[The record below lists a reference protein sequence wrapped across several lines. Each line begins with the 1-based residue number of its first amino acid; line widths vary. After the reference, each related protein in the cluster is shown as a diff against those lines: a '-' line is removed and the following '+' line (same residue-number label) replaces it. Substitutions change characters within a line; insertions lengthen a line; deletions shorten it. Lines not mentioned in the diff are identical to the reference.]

1 MTPLT
6 LAALAWPVEPTADI
20 AAYEAKLDHWVG
32 AAKAGGADLVAMPEY
47 ACVELGAALAGR
59 VVPEARYPR
68 VVPEARYP
76 RDVPDAATELRAMV
90 AAAGDILAAMRRA
103 AIRHGIWL
111 QPGTLPVRVGDA
123 IVNRA
128 PLIAPDG
135 RMAIQEKCR
144 MTRFETEHWGVS
156 SGAAPQVF
164 ETPWGTIGIA
174 VCYDAEFPD
183 LVRAQ
188 VEAGA
193 WLILV
198 PTCTDT
204 DHGFHRV
211 RIGAQARALE
221 NQCFV
226 AVAPTLGGFEGSV
239 ALDENHGAAGI
250 YGPVD
255 RGFTADGVVAE
266 LAYDTPGLLF
276 ATLDPARL
284 EAVRADG
291 AVRNHRDW
299 PAVPAP
305 RSTPAVFA

>member
-6 LAALAWPVEPTADI
+6 LAVLAWPVEPTASI
-20 AAYEAKLDHWVG
+20 AAYGEKLDHWVG
-32 AAKAGGADLVAMPEY
+32 QAKAGGADLVLMPEY

-59 VVPEARYPR
+59 NA
-68 VVPEARYP
+68 
-76 RDVPDAATELRAMV
+76 PDAATELRAMV
-90 AAAGDILAAMRRA
+90 AAAEGILAAMRA
-103 AIRHGIWL
+103 AATRHGIWL
-111 QPGTLPVRVGDA
+111 QPGTLPMHEGSR

-135 RMAIQEKCR
+135 RLAMQEKGR

-156 SGAAPQVF
+156 AGAPPQVF
-164 ETPWGTIGIA
+164 ETPWGRIGIA
-174 VCYDAEFPD
+174 VCYDVEFPD
-183 LVRAQ
+183 MVRAQ

-204 DHGFHRV
+204 DHGFNRV

-239 ALDENHGAAGI
+239 ALDENHGAAAV

-255 RGFTADGVVAE
+255 RGFPADGVIAG
-266 LAYDTPGLLF
+266 LSYDVPGLLF
-276 ATLDPARL
+276 ARLDPARL

-299 PAVPAP
+299 PSEPVPL
-305 RSTPAVFA
+305 SVPAVFA

>member
-1 MTPLT
+1 MTALT
-6 LAALAWPVEPTADI
+6 LATLAWPVEPTSSI
-20 AAYEAKLDHWVG
+20 AAYAEKLDHWVA
-32 AAKAGGADLVAMPEY
+32 AAKSGGADLVLMPEY

-59 VVPEARYPR
+59 NA
-68 VVPEARYP
+68 
-76 RDVPDAATELRAMV
+76 PDAATELRAMV
-90 AAAGDILAAMRRA
+90 AAADGILAAMRA
-103 AIRHGIWL
+103 VAMRHRIWL
-111 QPGTLPVRVGDA
+111 QPGTLPMREGET

-135 RMAIQEKCR
+135 RMAMQEKRR

-164 ETPWGTIGIA
+164 DTPWGPVGIA

-183 LVRAQ
+183 VVRAQ

-204 DHGFHRV
+204 DHGFNRV

-239 ALDENHGAAGI
+239 ALDENHGAAAV

-255 RGFTADGVVAE
+255 RGFASDGVVAA

-276 ATLDPARL
+276 TTLDPARL
-284 EAVRADG
+284 EAVRAEG

-299 PAVPAP
+299 PAMPAP
-305 RSTPAVFA
+305 RSPMATFA

>member
-1 MTPLT
+1 LTPLT
-6 LAALAWPVEPTADI
+6 LASLAWPVEPTADL
-20 AAYEAKLDHWVG
+20 AGYAAKLDHWVA
-32 AAKAGGADLVAMPEY
+32 AAKAGGADLVLMPEY

-59 VVPEARYPR
+59 LVP
-68 VVPEARYP
+68 VARYP
-76 RDVPDAATELRAMV
+76 RDAPDAATELRAMV
-90 AAAGDILAAMRRA
+90 EAADGILAAMRDTATRY
-103 AIRHGIWL
+103 GIWL
-111 QPGTLPVRVGDA
+111 QPGTLPMRKGEA

-135 RMAIQEKCR
+135 RVAMQEKCR

-156 SGAAPQVF
+156 SGLPPKVF
-164 ETPWGTIGIA
+164 GTPWGTIGIA

-183 LVRAQ
+183 MVRAQ

-204 DHGFHRV
+204 DHGFNRV
-211 RIGAQARALE
+211 RIGAPARAME

-239 ALDENHGAAGI
+239 ALDENHGAAGV

-255 RGFTADGVVAE
+255 RGFTPDGIVAE
-266 LAYDTPGLLF
+266 RAYDTPGLLF

-284 EAVRADG
+284 EAVREDG

-299 PAVPAP
+299 PTVAVP
-305 RSTPAVFA
+305 RSVTAVFA

>member
-1 MTPLT
+1 MNTLT
-6 LAALAWPVEPTADI
+6 LAALAWPVEPTASVT
-20 AAYEAKLDHWVG
+20 AYAAKLDHWLE
-32 AAKAGGADLVAMPEY
+32 AAKAGGADLVLMPEY
-47 ACVELGAALAGR
+47 ACVELGATLAGGTST
-59 VVPEARYPR
+59 
-68 VVPEARYP
+68 
-76 RDVPDAATELRAMV
+76 DAATELRAMV
-90 AAAGDILAAMRRA
+90 AAADEILAAMRA
-103 AIRHGIWL
+103 AAMRHGIWL
-111 QPGTLPVRVGDA
+111 QPGTLPMRDGDA

-135 RMAIQEKCR
+135 RLAMQEKRR

-156 SGAAPQVF
+156 SGAPPRVF
-164 ETPWGTIGIA
+164 DTPWGLIGIA

-183 LVRAQ
+183 MVRAQ

-204 DHGFHRV
+204 DHGFRRV
-211 RIGAQARALE
+211 RIGAQARAME

-226 AVAPTLGGFEGSV
+226 AVAPTLGGFAGSV
-239 ALDENHGAAGI
+239 ALDENHGAAGV

-255 RGFTADGVVAE
+255 RGFAADGIVAE
-266 LAYDTPGLLF
+266 REYDVPGLLF

-299 PAVPAP
+299 PAIPVP
-305 RSTPAVFA
+305 RSPQAIFA

>member
-1 MTPLT
+1 MTTLT
-6 LAALAWPVEPTADI
+6 LAALAWPVEPTAGI
-20 AAYEAKLDHWVG
+20 AAYAAKLDRWVG
-32 AAKAGGADLVAMPEY
+32 AAKAGGADLVVMPEY

-59 VVPEARYPR
+59 NA
-68 VVPEARYP
+68 
-76 RDVPDAATELRAMV
+76 PDAATELRAMV
-90 AAAGDILAAMRRA
+90 EASDGVLAAMRGA
-103 AIRHGIWL
+103 ALRHGIWL
-111 QPGTLPVRVGDA
+111 QPGTLPMRAGDA
-123 IVNRA
+123 VVNRA
-128 PLIAPDG
+128 PLVAPDG
-135 RMAIQEKCR
+135 RIAMQDKCR

-156 SGAAPQVF
+156 SGAPPKVF
-164 ETPWGTIGIA
+164 DTPWGRIGIA

-183 LVRAQ
+183 MVRAQ

-204 DHGFHRV
+204 DHGFSRV
-211 RIGAQARALE
+211 RIGARARAME

-255 RGFTADGVVAE
+255 RGFPADGIIAE
-266 LAYDTPGLLF
+266 LAHDTPGLLF
-276 ATLDPARL
+276 ATLDPTRL

-299 PAVPAP
+299 PAAPVP